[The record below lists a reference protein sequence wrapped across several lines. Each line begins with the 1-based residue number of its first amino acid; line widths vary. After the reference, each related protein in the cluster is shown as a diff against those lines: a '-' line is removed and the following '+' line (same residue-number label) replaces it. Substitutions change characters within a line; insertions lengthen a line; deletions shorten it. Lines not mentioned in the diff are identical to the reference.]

1 MKKILLL
8 CVAAIGLCACNSN
21 KYVVQGN
28 IEGLEGTVYMIDQTG
43 NPTDSATVEQGKF
56 RFEGV
61 AEVPALRFL
70 RSGVDAVKPLETR
83 AIFIES
89 GKIAVNGNIDAL
101 QDIVIGGTS
110 TNEANAAYT
119 KEARILMDRYRAP
132 ETTDTERETIDAEY
146 TNLSRKVMSENQN
159 NLLGAVILA
168 QQLSYELNAQET
180 LDAIALFPEVIQK
193 DELLAKLRENA
204 EAKLK
209 TEVGQPYIDVVQN
222 NAAGEVVSLKS
233 VIETPAN
240 KYILL
245 DFWASWCG
253 PCMREVPYLIAD
265 YKAYH
270 DKGFEIYGVSFDESR
285 EKWLAAVEAHGMN
298 WIQVS
303 DLKGFDNPSAKDY
316 GISGIPSNFLIDCA
330 TGKIV
335 ATNLRGEDLGK
346 KLSELLP

>member
-1 MKKILLL
+1 MKKIIFF

-28 IEGLEGTVYMIDQTG
+28 IEGLEGLVYLLDMQGEPIDSTTVDKG
-43 NPTDSATVEQGKF
+43 AF
-56 RFEGV
+56 RFDGV
-61 AEVPALRFL
+61 AEIA
-70 RSGVDAVKPLETR
+70 SINYISNGEETATPFVT

-89 GKIAVNGNIDAL
+89 GKISVNGNIDAL
-101 QDIVIGGTS
+101 QDIAVTGTPS
-110 TNEANAAYT
+110 NDANSAYS
-119 KEARILMDRYRAP
+119 KASRDLVERYRDPA
-132 ETTDTERETIDAEY
+132 TTDEEREAIDTEFTALGRTTLEQNY
-146 TNLSRKVMSENQN
+146 TNNF
-159 NLLGAVILA
+159 GVILLA
-168 QQLSYELNAQET
+168 QQLSYELSTQEI
-180 LDAIALFPEVIQK
+180 LDAIAKFPEALQQSDMLTQLK
-193 DELLAKLRENA
+193 QNT

-233 VIETPAN
+233 VIENPAN